1 MFIPVNYRYFI
12 SDDIDAP
19 REEDEDEE
27 EEDEWPPFKKV
38 GQFDPYS
45 DDPRLA
51 VKKVFFCGST
61 GKLVIGGT
69 AGQVIIC
76 DLVQWV
82 R

>member
-1 MFIPVNYRYFI
+1 MESTPEAAGKNKPAQVQEQH
-12 SDDIDAP
+12 
-19 REEDEDEE
+19 EEHKE

-69 AGQVIIC
+69 AGMYRLDISQ
-76 DLVQWV
+76 
-82 R
+82 